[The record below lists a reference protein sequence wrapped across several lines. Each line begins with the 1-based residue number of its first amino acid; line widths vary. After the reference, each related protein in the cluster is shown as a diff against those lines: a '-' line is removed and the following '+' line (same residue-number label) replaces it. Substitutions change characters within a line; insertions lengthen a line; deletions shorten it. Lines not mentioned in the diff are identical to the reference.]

1 MKRALPVIAA
11 AAAAIAATGSAF
23 AAEPGSYWLLF
34 ANDDRLL
41 LLDRNSIRW
50 AGAKPSVDWH
60 VTFAVPYVT
69 QVYGQTKYVQ
79 RQIERSEYDC
89 DGRIRSVSIVRT
101 EISGQFISRENSDGV
116 WEQIRPNTLAEI
128 AQDIICKNDVSGSAE
143 FTDLDATIAN
153 FLSYNQRQPPVV
165 PPP

>member
-1 MKRALPVIAA
+1 MRALGVIAA
-11 AAAAIAATGSAF
+11 AAAAITTTGPAF

-50 AGAKPSVDWH
+50 SGANPSVDWH

-69 QVYGQTKYVQ
+69 QAYGQTKYVQ

-89 DGRIRSVSIVRT
+89 NGRIRAVLVVRS
-101 EISGQFISRENSDGV
+101 EISGQFISRETSDGV

-128 AQDIICKNDVSGSAE
+128 AQDIVCKNDVSGSAE